1 MDKLELLNKIIAA
14 HQVIR
19 GSLSSVGV
27 AVADR
32 EAMFS
37 LEKEQSHWTP
47 GQPGDLAQKHAKCEE
62 AMGQLGQALK
72 EHFAMEERHLPSLFG
87 DLLMRGLLLEHRD
100 LIEGLERAR
109 AMVAASNPEGLSRE
123 QSLERQSNIR
133 VVIENLSRRV
143 EDHAS
148 QEEIIFDMLKRALE
162 ENPSG

>member
-1 MDKLELLNKIIAA
+1 MLF
-14 HQVIR
+14 
-19 GSLSSVGV
+19 LSSADPEGRHYHRSAPDPTCLLSHVV
-27 AVADR
+27 VPAAVLDD
-32 EAMFS
+32 
-37 LEKEQSHWTP
+37 H
-47 GQPGDLAQKHAKCEE
+47 H
-62 AMGQLGQALK
+62 GQLGQALK

-100 LIEGLERAR
+100 LIEGLERAM